1 MIIRRDWNTAEAT
14 QGIIWELKREVD
26 LNADIREKLFP
37 RGTLLCPTFPDKRKK
52 TDYKALRLR
61 SCHVRILA
69 LKRSLIFHLF
79 VHPLA
84 SLTALSRA
92 HLCHGPLSAGQTR
105 GAHFPARWR
114 PDCNVGEV
122 GRIIM
127 LFPVAELEMNTDIS
141 PWTQLPFLISNLHC
155 EGKDTLGGR
164 GDEGRRAKLN
174 SIPEF

>member
-1 MIIRRDWNTAEAT
+1 MQIS
-14 QGIIWELKREVD
+14 
-26 LNADIREKLFP
+26 EKNYFLGALFYVQP
-37 RGTLLCPTFPDKRKK
+37 FLIKEKK

-92 HLCHGPLSAGQTR
+92 HLCHGPLSVGQTR

-141 PWTQLPFLISNLHC
+141 PWTLRTFSPSWYLIYTVRGRILLVGEEMKGGGQNWTASQSFNEDSCLPHSSNPWLSKVA
-155 EGKDTLGGR
+155 GMDMM
-164 GDEGRRAKLN
+164 
-174 SIPEF
+174 